1 MEFNLSVLVISNQPA
16 LVDHISGT
24 MTALGQALVVIDS
37 IDAFEDEFSNN
48 LDLCLLD
55 ATDSNDAVFELA
67 ARLRQVHPL
76 AGLVCITKPHCMPKR
91 IQAWRNGADLV
102 MDTPWDV
109 DEFQPMMANLLQ
121 RLRMTQQTFRPAAKT
136 APKTLELSSQQRSLV
151 GPAAEIMLTSTEYL
165 LLQSLARAKE
175 RTLALWQIYELL
187 GKTEQTLKKPALEA
201 QLYRLRKKLRD
212 CGAGNQALKAVRLK
226 GYQLCVSIWI
236 K

>member
-1 MEFNLSVLVISNQPA
+1 MEFNLSVLVISNQPG
-16 LVDHISGT
+16 LVDHISSA
-24 MTALGQALVVIDS
+24 MTASGQAIAVIDS
-37 IDAFEDEFSNN
+37 IDAFEDEFSHN

-55 ATDSNDAVFELA
+55 ATDSSDAVFEFA

-76 AGLVCITKPHCMPKR
+76 VGLVCITKPNCTSKR
-91 IQAWRNGADLV
+91 ILAWKNGADLV
-102 MDTPWDV
+102 MESPWDT
-109 DEFQPMMANLLQ
+109 DEFQALMANLLQ
-121 RLRMTQQTFRPAAKT
+121 RLRMAQQTFSPAAKT

-165 LLQSLARAKE
+165 LLQSLARAKD
-175 RTLALWQIYELL
+175 RTLALWQIYDLL

-226 GYQLCVSIWI
+226 GYQLCVPIWI
-236 K
+236 R